1 MYTLTDISSALR
13 AQLPTLRSNYGV
25 DELGIFGSYV
35 RGEQTDVSDLDVLVT
50 FSERPTLIGLS
61 ALKHHLEDTL
71 GMRVDVVM
79 RDAIKQFIAPHI
91 MSEVQYL

>member
-1 MYTLTDISSALR
+1 MNTLTDITSALR

-35 RGEQTDVSDLDVLVT
+35 RGEQTDMSDLDVLVT
-50 FSERPTLIGLS
+50 FSHRPTLLDLS

-71 GMRVDVVM
+71 NMSVDVVM
-79 RDAIKQFIAPHI
+79 RDAIKQIIAPYI
-91 MSEVQYL
+91 LNEVQYL